1 MNITVFTKANC
12 PDCESAKRNLT
23 ALGLPFSTVDA
34 EKPGTVE
41 ALIAMWPE
49 ARQMPQIFIDGQRV
63 GGLANLKQYLIEK
76 GLLHVPT
83 TAAS

>member
-1 MNITVFTKANC
+1 MNITIYSKSNC
-12 PDCESAKRNLT
+12 PNCETAKSNLKK
-23 ALGLPFSTVDA
+23 LGLPFAEVDA

-49 ARQMPQIFIDGQRV
+49 ARQMPQIFIDGQRI
-63 GGLANLKQYLIEK
+63 GGLAGLKKYLIDK